1 MDNEFKLEQLISQLG
16 QVNDRIERLENVDYM
31 TAMYKGYSAAGETV
45 EEILDDIE
53 SLRDQADHLTVQL
66 EALGERL
73 D

>member
-31 TAMYKGYSAAGETV
+31 TAMYKGYSASGETV
-45 EEILDDIE
+45 EEVLDEIE
-53 SLRDQADHLTVQL
+53 SLRDQAEVLTTQL